1 MIIFNEDS
9 SRFGGNYCEDKRT
22 PFEKLREQN
31 ETLYYLFEDAVKK
44 ILSKN
49 HDYAGDGDFYQNFR
63 DSEEIGIEPFKAI
76 WLRFGDKRRR
86 IVNFIKK
93 EYYEVKDESFIDSC
107 IDGANYI
114 LLMAAA
120 WLDMRHFTRKAD
132 ENESQVE

>member
-1 MIIFNEDS
+1 MDDNLGK
-9 SRFGGNYCEDKRT
+9 FGGHYSKDVRT
-22 PFEKLREQN
+22 PFERLKEQN

-44 ILSKN
+44 ILEKN
-49 HDYAGDGDFYQNFR
+49 HDYAGKDDFYENFR

-86 IVNFIKK
+86 IINFIKNG
-93 EYYEVKDESFIDSC
+93 YYMVKDEKFIDTC

-120 WLDMRHFTRKAD
+120 WLDMEKKVNK
-132 ENESQVE
+132 NESPVE